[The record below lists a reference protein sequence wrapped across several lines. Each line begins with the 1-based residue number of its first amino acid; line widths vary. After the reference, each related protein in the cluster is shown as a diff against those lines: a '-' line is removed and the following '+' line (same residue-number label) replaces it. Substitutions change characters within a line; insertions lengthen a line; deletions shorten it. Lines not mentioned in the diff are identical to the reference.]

1 MLEEREQQLLEA
13 LDAMGL
19 DEIRWTVRLLA
30 DALSGERWRALLAG
44 YHEMLSV
51 ERTRAFLQDFIP
63 QCTQLAILDLR
74 AKRDADADSLQSL
87 TDTDLQGMS
96 AVEKWQMIAREPRV
110 LDPHRMA
117 RELARL
123 ALCLQPD
130 LLHDAMLPRAVIE
143 FPFYFRLQEALQRLP
158 PSQIERLV
166 EAAAGSVPEME
177 RVPAAEAEKRLAA
190 LRLEIAQAAGFTEP
204 AQKLLGAS
212 MDRLPREFFPSPAE
226 EENPEEL
233 AAGVLPQLLGL
244 SGADLRLNLQVLADQ
259 LSLREFEE
267 LLGPSRSQYSSV
279 AEMPVEALRHLV
291 ATIAGRLAG
300 RGVCDFI
307 QRYRTGRFLAIP
319 SLTGEVWSLLP
330 QEERLRLLDQ
340 DNAVLD
346 IAQMARHLA
355 KILMTGDYQMLDD
368 TKAQMANILSPHYQ
382 NLVGRLAR
390 LGDGDGEPKIVA
402 LNRAA
407 TRLVLDMEQSP
418 REGRGGKLDRIRW
431 LIGAAVGLTEQDVAA
446 LRA

>member
-1 MLEEREQQLLEA
+1 
-13 LDAMGL
+13 
-19 DEIRWTVRLLA
+19 
-30 DALSGERWRALLAG
+30 
-44 YHEMLSV
+44 
-51 ERTRAFLQDFIP
+51 
-63 QCTQLAILDLR
+63 
-74 AKRDADADSLQSL
+74 
-87 TDTDLQGMS
+87 
-96 AVEKWQMIAREPRV
+96 
-110 LDPHRMA
+110 
-117 RELARL
+117 
-123 ALCLQPD
+123 
-130 LLHDAMLPRAVIE
+130 
-143 FPFYFRLQEALQRLP
+143 
-158 PSQIERLV
+158 
-166 EAAAGSVPEME
+166 ME